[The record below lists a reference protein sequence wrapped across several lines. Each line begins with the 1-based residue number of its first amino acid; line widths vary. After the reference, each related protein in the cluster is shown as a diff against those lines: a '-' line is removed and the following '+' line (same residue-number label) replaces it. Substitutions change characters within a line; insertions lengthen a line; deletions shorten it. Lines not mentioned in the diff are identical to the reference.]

1 MARTNE
7 IIEANEK
14 LERDIQE
21 RNYMDENPVL
31 TSIFDKGEGPIRFL
45 FGSIFFVTGLIL
57 LAFSIVYNLKVEV
70 IIRNTFTGF
79 LCGGILIYMLNDAS
93 VRKLFT
99 YDNGQ
104 KRNRFVFSYYVGLA
118 ISVVLPLVTVE
129 VWPYV
134 FIFLLLGLFS
144 TNEIGLFSGS
154 MLVMFSVLLEKEG
167 SYSEFFIYFIA
178 GAVVLVLL
186 RDLNETTRI
195 GAPVFIS
202 MALLFA
208 LIVAYDI
215 LFMNR
220 TLAPTMLIVPFV
232 NIIINL
238 ILMLILL
245 NIFGVYVIRKSKD
258 RYMDINDTEFPLLV
272 KLKET
277 DKAAYFR
284 AIHIA
289 YLAERIALD
298 LGLNARAVKTMS
310 YYYKIGVIDGS
321 KSWDDVK
328 HFYIEN
334 NFPDEAVQYLKEYI
348 TNDKSKHQSK
358 EAAIIYMCETLIASI
373 TYLFEKD
380 KNTKINYD
388 ELIDKIFEHKIENKE
403 LYNYDISLYE
413 VDRMKQLMKKE
424 KLYYDFLR

>member
-1 MARTNE
+1 MAMTND
-7 IIEANEK
+7 ITEANEK
-14 LERDIQE
+14 LERDME
-21 RNYMDENPVL
+21 VRDENPIL

-57 LAFSIVYNLKVEV
+57 LAFSIVYNLKIET

-93 VRKLFT
+93 VRKLFA

-104 KRNRFVFSYYVGLA
+104 KRNRFVVSYYVGLA
-118 ISVVLPLVTVE
+118 ISVVLPLVTAE

-154 MLVMFSVLLEKEG
+154 MLVMFSVLLEAEG
-167 SYSEFFIYFIA
+167 NYSEFFIYFIA

-195 GAPVFIS
+195 GFPVFIS

-215 LFMNR
+215 LFQNR
-220 TLAPTMLIVPFV
+220 TLSPTILIAPVV
-232 NIIINL
+232 NIIITI
-238 ILMLILL
+238 ILMLMLL

-272 KLKET
+272 QLKET

-310 YYYKIGVIDGS
+310 YYYRIGVIDGS

-334 NFPDEAVQYLKEYI
+334 NFPDEAIQYLKEYI

-380 KNTKINYD
+380 KTTKINYD
-388 ELIDKIFEHKIENKE
+388 ELIDKIFLHKIENKE

-413 VDRMKQLMKKE
+413 IERMKQLMKKE

>member
-1 MARTNE
+1 MTMTND
-7 IIEANEK
+7 ITEANEK
-14 LERDIQE
+14 LERDME
-21 RNYMDENPVL
+21 VKDENPIL

-57 LAFSIVYNLKVEV
+57 LAFSIVYHLKVEA

-93 VRKLFT
+93 VRKLFA

-104 KRNRFVFSYYVGLA
+104 KRNRFVVSYYVGLA
-118 ISVVLPLVTVE
+118 ISVVLPLVTAE

-154 MLVMFSVLLEKEG
+154 MLVMFSVLLEAEG
-167 SYSEFFIYFIA
+167 NYSEFFIYFIA

-186 RDLNETTRI
+186 RDLNETTKI
-195 GAPVFIS
+195 GFPVFIS
-202 MALLFA
+202 MALLFT

-215 LFMNR
+215 LFQNR
-220 TLAPTMLIVPFV
+220 TLSPTILIAPVVNLI
-232 NIIINL
+232 ITI
-238 ILMLILL
+238 ILMLMLL

-272 KLKET
+272 QLKET

-310 YYYKIGVIDGS
+310 YYYRIGVIDGS

-334 NFPDEAVQYLKEYI
+334 NFPDEAIQYLKEYI

-380 KNTKINYD
+380 KTTKINYD
-388 ELIDKIFEHKIENKE
+388 ELIDKIFLHKIENKE

-413 VDRMKQLMKKE
+413 IERMKQLMKKE

>member
-1 MARTNE
+1 MTHVNGVAAENGKQTENNQVRG
-7 IIEANEK
+7 
-14 LERDIQE
+14 D
-21 RNYMDENPVL
+21 NPVL
-31 TSIFDKGEGPIRFL
+31 TSIFDKGEGPIRFF
-45 FGSIFFVTGLIL
+45 FGSIFFVTGLML
-57 LAFSIVYNLKVEV
+57 LGFSILYKLSIEV
-70 IIRNTFTGF
+70 VIRNTFTGF
-79 LCGGILIYMLNDAS
+79 LCGGVLLYMINDAS
-93 VRKLFT
+93 VRGLFA

-104 KRNRFVFSYYVGLA
+104 KRNRYVFSYYVGLI
-118 ISVVLPLVTVE
+118 ISMALPLITAE

-167 SYSEFFIYFIA
+167 SYSEFFIYFVA

-186 RDLNETTRI
+186 RDLNETTKI
-195 GAPVFIS
+195 GFPVFIS
-202 MALLFA
+202 MALLFS

-215 LFMNR
+215 LFQNR
-220 TLAPTMLIVPFV
+220 TLTPTMLIVPIV
-232 NIIINL
+232 NIVVTI

-245 NIFGVYVIRKSKD
+245 NIFGVYVIRKSND

-272 KLKET
+272 RLKEK

-289 YLAERIALD
+289 YLSERIAMD

-310 YYYKIGVIDGS
+310 YYYKIGVIDDS
-321 KSWDDVK
+321 KTWDEVK

-348 TNDKSKHQSK
+348 ENDKSKHRSK
-358 EAAIIYMCETLIASI
+358 EAAIIFMCETLIASI

-388 ELIDKIFEHKIENKE
+388 ELIDKIFLHKIENKD

-413 VDRMKQLMKKE
+413 IERMKKLMKKE